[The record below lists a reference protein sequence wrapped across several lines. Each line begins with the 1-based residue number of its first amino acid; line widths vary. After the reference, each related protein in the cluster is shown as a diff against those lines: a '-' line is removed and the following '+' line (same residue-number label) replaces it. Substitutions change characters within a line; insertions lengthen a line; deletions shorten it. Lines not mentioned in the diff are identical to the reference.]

1 MMELGFIVNPK
12 FYLKIIISQHLFNV
26 AKEEF
31 SGTLLRIKFV
41 QYWKEALSEL
51 IWNQVIYMRWKL

>member
-1 MMELGFIVNPK
+1 MMELGFIVNPT
-12 FYLKIIISQHLFNV
+12 FYLKIIISQHLFNM

-41 QYWKEALSEL
+41 Q
-51 IWNQVIYMRWKL
+51 